1 MNKIQKT
8 YATAKAY
15 YETIEESMK
24 EFERDWIIKNGIK
37 RLDGTTPVH
46 LWQLVLDEEENMF
59 LDYSERLD
67 NDSDYQSLMDEK
79 RIARKLLH
87 ESEECLIDFGLSV
100 APSGIRETLEKGRTN
115 LKIRE
120 KLIDLAFRLDAR
132 TIKAAR

>member
-15 YETIEESMK
+15 YETIEESIK
-24 EFERDWIIKNGIK
+24 EYERDWIIKNGIK

-46 LWQLVLDEEENMF
+46 LWQLCLDEEENMF

-87 ESEECLIDFGLSV
+87 EAEECLIDFGLSV

>member
-24 EFERDWIIKNGIK
+24 EYERDWIIKNGIK

-46 LWQLVLDEEENMF
+46 LWQLVLDEEEKMF